1 MFPPISISAS
11 VALQRNRTFGIDRLA
26 TMPPRRPKAKAEPAS
41 AGDATTHA
49 EPASAVATTTHAE
62 HASAGA
68 TTTEPK
74 KATLDKFF
82 GGGNRSVVLQ
92 AAVQGPPI
100 DTSASVSG
108 APGSA
113 QCVDCKLWKQIL
125 GVDGKKNMVATGRK
139 KAPSNA
145 MCATDGHRECM
156 VLKRQNQSCTSRG

>member
-1 MFPPISISAS
+1 
-11 VALQRNRTFGIDRLA
+11 
-26 TMPPRRPKAKAEPAS
+26 MPPRRPKAKAEAAS
-41 AGDATTHA
+41 AGDTTTHA
-49 EPASAVATTTHAE
+49 EP
-62 HASAGA
+62 ASAGA

-139 KAPSNA
+139 KKAPSNA